1 MKKEQSFIHSPE
13 TFSMQTYELDSHI
26 LWFTTINWEL
36 VKTVT
41 LTSQTM
47 ELLEESIEDKLQS
60 IG

>member
-13 TFSMQTYELDSHI
+13 TFSMQTYELDPHI

-36 VKTVT
+36 VKTVS
-41 LTSQTM
+41 LISQTM